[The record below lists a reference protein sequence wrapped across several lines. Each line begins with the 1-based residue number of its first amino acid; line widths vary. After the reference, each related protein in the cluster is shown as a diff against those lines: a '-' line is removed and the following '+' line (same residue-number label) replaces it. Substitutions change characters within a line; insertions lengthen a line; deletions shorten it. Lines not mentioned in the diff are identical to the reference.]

1 MSLGLSLSLVSN
13 LHEIE
18 AGCPPAPTW
27 VFRQFHDDTV
37 ATVCGAGINH
47 HIPFSWFPQV
57 NAWLVIT
64 NCVRNAL
71 ITSLR
76 AVNVVLLGEGSHWG
90 DPRQLGLYVTPASL
104 PHAAVVCSFG
114 EAEVIVGHSGGSTGI
129 GAGSVRQ
136 VRGGGRVETPTW
148 LYTLLKI
155 WQGWI
160 VVMGFSRE
168 VRKFYIN
175 SNDLISPELK
185 NWNRE
190 VCLWKVLNELW
201 SRIMENSFNLHFRMS
216 K

>member
-1 MSLGLSLSLVSN
+1 M
-13 LHEIE
+13 
-18 AGCPPAPTW
+18 
-27 VFRQFHDDTV
+27 
-37 ATVCGAGINH
+37 CGAGINH

-64 NCVRNAL
+64 NCVRTVL

-76 AVNVVLLGEGSHWG
+76 AVKRVLLGEHWG
-90 DPRQLGLYVTPASL
+90 HRGHAGESGLHVAASSL

-114 EAEVIVGHSGGSTGI
+114 EAEVIVGHAGGSTGV
-129 GAGSVRQ
+129 GARSVRQ
-136 VRGGGRVETPTW
+136 VGGGGRVQTPTG

-155 WQGWI
+155 WEGWI
-160 VVMGFSRE
+160 LVVKELFGE
-168 VRKFYIN
+168 IQKFYIN
-175 SNDLISPELK
+175 SNDLIWPELK

-201 SRIMENSFNLHFRMS
+201 SRIMENCFNLHFRMS

>member
-1 MSLGLSLSLVSN
+1 MRLRQDVLPHR
-13 LHEIE
+13 HEFSDNFMM
-18 AGCPPAPTW
+18 TL
-27 VFRQFHDDTV
+27 
-37 ATVCGAGINH
+37 CGAGINH

-71 ITSLR
+71 ITSPR
-76 AVNVVLLGEGSHWG
+76 AVYWVLLGEGRHRG

-104 PHAAVVCSFG
+104 PHAAIVCSFG
-114 EAEVIVGHSGGSTGI
+114 EAEVIVWHSGGSTGI

-136 VRGGGRVETPTW
+136 VRGGGRVETLTW
-148 LYTLLKI
+148 LYTLLKYEKGE
-155 WQGWI
+155 QWI
-160 VVMGFSRE
+160 VVMGFSGE
-168 VRKFYIN
+168 IQKFYIN

-201 SRIMENSFNLHFRMS
+201 SRIIENCFNLHFRMS